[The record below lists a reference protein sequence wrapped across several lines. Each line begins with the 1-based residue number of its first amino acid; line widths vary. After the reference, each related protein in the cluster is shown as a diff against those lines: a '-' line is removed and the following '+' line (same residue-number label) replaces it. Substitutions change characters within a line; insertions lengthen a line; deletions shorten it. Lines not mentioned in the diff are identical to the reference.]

1 MRNLRSRRDMVVKIQ
16 LEISISRISLADSV
30 SDLVAV
36 RVALESVYRTMR
48 YGRVANAWLTNIHPH
63 I

>member
-1 MRNLRSRRDMVVKIQ
+1 MVVKIQ